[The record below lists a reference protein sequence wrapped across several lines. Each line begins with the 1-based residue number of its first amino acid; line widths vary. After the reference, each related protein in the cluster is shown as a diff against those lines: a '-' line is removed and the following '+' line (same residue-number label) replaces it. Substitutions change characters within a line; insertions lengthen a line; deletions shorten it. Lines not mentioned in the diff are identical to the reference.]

1 MGVYHRAAF
10 DQEVHQAWIAVI
22 QHAESARPPLGTLPD
37 VGARTQEYI
46 DCRPIAALYCREQGV
61 LAEAVIGQRIVDP
74 GPQFRV
80 TIEDLADSGC
90 IVLAHCSLQRLC
102 RSEAERF
109 DV

>member
-1 MGVYHRAAF
+1 MGVYHCAAF
-10 DQEVHQAWIAVI
+10 DQEVHQAWIAII
-22 QHAESARPPLGTLPD
+22 QPAESACPPLGSLPD

-46 DCRPIAALYCREQGV
+46 DCRPIAPLYCREQGV

-74 GPQFRV
+74 RPQFGV

-90 IVLAHCSLQRLC
+90 IVVAHRSLQRLG
-102 RSEAERF
+102 RSETQRF